1 MSQNAPKETAEDK
14 RCNLSAVLYNTND
27 LRMEQK
33 PIEDPDDHEVLLE
46 MHCVGICG
54 SDVHYLTHGQIGD
67 FRLSDPMIVGHEA
80 SGIVSKVGAKVKHL
94 KVGDRVAIEP
104 GVPCRTCT
112 YCKEGRYNLC
122 RQIFFCATPPDH
134 GNLSRYY
141 RHAADFCHKL
151 PDHVSLE
158 EGALLEPLSV
168 GVHACRRA
176 GVTLGSKVLITGAGP
191 IGLVTLLTARALGAS
206 RVVITDILEHKLK
219 TAKEMGADATVLI
232 DRNHSLEEISTHIIE
247 LLQGEQPDK
256 TIDCSGIESTIKLGI
271 PGGCLVIVGA
281 GSQDV
286 KIPLVLTMTKEIDI
300 RGVFRYANDYPIALA
315 MVASGKVD
323 VKKLITH
330 NYLLEDTLHAFE
342 TAKTGAGNAIKV
354 MIHCKEGLDL
364 KNNSKLDHQ
373 QHGQPLQHG

>member
-1 MSQNAPKETAEDK
+1 MTENRSRNQRVPAKKKLD
-14 RCNLSAVLYNTND
+14 NLSAVLYGIND

-256 TIDCSGIESTIKLGI
+256 TIDCSGIESTIKLGM
-271 PGGCLVIVGA
+271 LVSCCCSA
-281 GSQDV
+281 
-286 KIPLVLTMTKEIDI
+286 
-300 RGVFRYANDYPIALA
+300 
-315 MVASGKVD
+315 VA
-323 VKKLITH
+323 
-330 NYLLEDTLHAFE
+330 
-342 TAKTGAGNAIKV
+342 
-354 MIHCKEGLDL
+354 
-364 KNNSKLDHQ
+364 
-373 QHGQPLQHG
+373 